1 VTRLL
6 VLLVSLLLATSAW
19 AVLPEEQLDDPALE
33 ARARQI
39 SRDLRCVVCQNQSI
53 DESDAP
59 LAADLRVLVR
69 ERLLAGDT
77 DAEAKAY
84 LVARYGAYVLLR
96 PPLNGDTV
104 LLWLAPFL
112 VIVLGGIGVA
122 VYWRARSSGAS
133 DAPAPLAAD
142 ERRRLDALL
151 KDDRP

>member
-1 VTRLL
+1 MRRLL
-6 VLLVSLLLATSAW
+6 AILLIILWAAPAW
-19 AVLPEEQLDDPALE
+19 AVLPEEQLSDPALE

-84 LVARYGAYVLLR
+84 LVDRYGDYVLLK
-96 PPLNGDTV
+96 PAFDGGTV
-104 LLWLAPFL
+104 LLWLGPFL
-112 VIVLGGIGVA
+112 ALVLGGIGVVA
-122 VYWRARSSGAS
+122 YWRGRASSGPV
-133 DAPAPLAAD
+133 DPTPLKPD

-151 KDDRP
+151 KDDRL

>member
-1 VTRLL
+1 MRRLL
-6 VLLVSLLLATSAW
+6 AILLIILSAGPAW
-19 AVLPEEQLDDPALE
+19 AVLPEEQLSDPALE

-84 LVARYGAYVLLR
+84 LVDRYGDYVLLK
-96 PPLNGDTV
+96 PAFDGGTV
-104 LLWLAPFL
+104 LLWLGPLLAL
-112 VIVLGGIGVA
+112 VLGGLGVGT
-122 VYWRARSSGAS
+122 YWRGRAS
-133 DAPAPLAAD
+133 AGPVDPTPLAPD

-151 KDDRP
+151 KDDRL